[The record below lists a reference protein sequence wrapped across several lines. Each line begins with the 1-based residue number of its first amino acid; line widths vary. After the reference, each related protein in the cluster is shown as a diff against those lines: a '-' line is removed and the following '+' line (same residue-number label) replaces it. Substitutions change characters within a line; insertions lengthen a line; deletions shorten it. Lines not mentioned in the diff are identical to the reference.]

1 MGESGVGQGI
11 SDVMLEGKS
20 ILENVCLGMQD
31 TTREIL
37 EEACRVVIAHNLSP
51 IEPWNFVYV
60 LKGVDEGWPMYFGAI

>member
-31 TTREIL
+31 ATREIL
-37 EEACRVVIAHNLSP
+37 EEACRVIIAHNLSP
-51 IEPWNFVYV
+51 IEP
-60 LKGVDEGWPMYFGAI
+60 